1 METQLVRPQLSS
13 SGPSIIPTMLHRGE
27 ATQVVIIVKNVTESD
42 MSRCL
47 WKILIRKMCQGRNC
61 CNFMTGHRLIAA
73 PTCENVFS
81 VESLCAAQ
89 KTQCSPERSTCS
101 DGSGTA
107 RCQCFQGYYKHN
119 QDDQSCLGGCS
130 RALWHTR
137 CADFYRFTQ
146 QAGVLMISDKKK
158 ITKKKS
164 IVHTVMNDTL
174 TKVVVHFLSVWL
186 WFFFLKL
193 MFSTCLL
200 IILLCFVFCF
210 PQNVEMVINWKTT
223 HVFRK
228 LYLKTMISLL
238 FC

>member
-1 METQLVRPQLSS
+1 
-13 SGPSIIPTMLHRGE
+13 
-27 ATQVVIIVKNVTESD
+27 

-61 CNFMTGHRLIAA
+61 CNFMTGHHLIAA
-73 PTCENVFS
+73 PTWENVFS

-89 KTQCSPERSTCS
+89 KTQCNPERSTCS
-101 DGSGTA
+101 DSSGTA

-137 CADFYRFTQ
+137 CADFYRFAQ
-146 QAGVLMISDKKK
+146 QAGVLMISDKKL
-158 ITKKKS
+158 KKK
-164 IVHTVMNDTL
+164 INCAHRNEW
-174 TKVVVHFLSVWL
+174 HFSQGRPLSVCL
-186 WFFFLKL
+186 TLFFFLKL
-193 MFSTCLL
+193 MFPTCLL
-200 IILLCFVFCF
+200 IILLCSVFCF
-210 PQNVEMVINWKTT
+210 PQNVEMVINWKTA

-228 LYLKTMISLL
+228 LYLKTMISFL